1 MKITKTELRMIIKEE
16 LQKLN
21 EDDLREWKG
30 FVYKFANQLGKI
42 SEYLRNSTSP
52 KDAKNLVISIIKQA
66 EELKK
71 KL

>member
-1 MKITKTELRMIIKEE
+1 MKITKNQIRTIIKEE

-30 FVYKFANQLGKI
+30 FVYKFSNQLSKI
-42 SEYLRNSTSP
+42 AEHLRNSKSSG
-52 KDAKNLVISIIKQA
+52 DAKKIVISLIKQA
-66 EELKK
+66 DELNK

>member
-21 EDDLREWKG
+21 EDGLREWKG
-30 FVYKFANQLGKI
+30 FVYKFSNQLGKI
-42 SEYLRNSTSP
+42 AEHLRNSKSSS
-52 KDAKNLVISIIKQA
+52 DAKKIVISLIKQA
-66 EELKK
+66 DELNK